1 MASTD
6 TNMDKNKSV
15 NLSKTFVDETPFT
28 ANETDDITDDI
39 PVTIFRASYGSS
51 GTTIRYLS
59 NNVEELT
66 GYSKTDFLNNR
77 ITLDNI
83 IFPVDIQNYNK
94 VKQKAIK
101 NKTSYK
107 VEFRL
112 KKADG
117 SMVFVQE
124 EARPVCDDKGN
135 TIYIDGVLLDVTQEE
150 KKYDEYQRAI
160 IEKTAKPLL
169 VYFVDSSKKI
179 KHINDYFLEI
189 CNAKSANDMI
199 GLSPDQIIES
209 STLVRDASKY
219 KSVAEEVLDTG
230 KAVYN
235 LDGYIR
241 FKGADRQIYVL
252 VSCLPIKNDDG
263 ILIGSLM
270 VLTDLTKIKDKEK
283 EIQELLNYANSCL
296 KELGDGIKKVGNGEL
311 DVHLTRI
318 KDDEFGKTFDEFN
331 NIVINLKSVIESTL
345 RDMTLT
351 LEESRQAEEAA
362 TQMNIGMQQISTAA
376 EQISTGAENLSRY
389 AGTAASDVKASQEI
403 FKKLSE
409 SSNKSSSY
417 ASQAGKNSDETQALA
432 NLALDDV
439 KQFVEEISKLGSIVQ
454 SLDSAVNN
462 IGTVTGKIKSI
473 ADQTN
478 LLALNAAIEAAR
490 AGEHGRGFAV
500 VADEVRK
507 LAADSRKST
516 DDINGIVTSV
526 QKETIKVTGAI
537 DKAQVGAGTVNKN
550 IAQSINKIHEVA
562 SAITT
567 INSMLAELDKFA
579 EEGLGKIESID
590 KSISEAASTAE
601 ENAASSEETSA
612 AIQEQTAALQQ
623 VSTSAQNV
631 SRLARK
637 TVDTLTEEFKV
648 SVDEKSVQQSAGKS
662 QKGERKGSLK
672 AY

>member
-1 MASTD
+1 MNSTD
-6 TNMDKNKSV
+6 ANLDRIKRR
-15 NLSKTFVDETPFT
+15 NLSKNLVNDHNSEATEMDW
-28 ANETDDITDDI
+28 ITEDI

-51 GTTIRYLS
+51 GNTICYLS
-59 NNVEELT
+59 NNIEELT
-66 GYSKTDFLNNR
+66 GYSKMDFLNSK
-77 ITLDNI
+77 ITLDDI
-83 IFPVDIQNYNK
+83 ILPEDIQDYHK

-101 NKTSYK
+101 NKTSFK

-112 KKADG
+112 KKAEG
-117 SMVFVQE
+117 STAFVQE
-124 EARPVCDDKGN
+124 QAHLVCDDKGN
-135 TIYIDGVLLDVTQEE
+135 VIYIDGVFLDVTQEE
-150 KKYDEYQRAI
+150 KKYEEYQRVI
-160 IEKTAKPLL
+160 INRTAKPLL

-179 KHINDYFLEI
+179 KHINNYFVEI
-189 CNAKSANDMI
+189 CNAKSADNMI
-199 GLSPDQIIES
+199 GLSPSDIIES

-235 LDGYIR
+235 LDGYIK

-252 VSCLPIKNDDG
+252 VSCVPIRSETG
-263 ILIGSLM
+263 LLMGSLM
-270 VLTDLTKIKDKEK
+270 ILTDLTKIKDKEK
-283 EIQELLNYANSCL
+283 EIQDLLTYTNTCL
-296 KELGDGIKKVGNGEL
+296 KELGEGIRKVGEGDL
-311 DVHLTRI
+311 DVHLNKI

-331 NIVINLKSVIESTL
+331 RIAVNLKSIIESTL

-351 LEESRQAEEAA
+351 LEEARQAEEAA
-362 TQMNIGMQQISTAA
+362 NQMDVGMQQISTAA

-389 AGTAASDVKASQEI
+389 ASTAASDVKASQEI

-409 SSNKSSSY
+409 SSNKSSNY
-417 ASQAGKNSDETQALA
+417 ASQAGKNSEETQALG
-432 NLALDDV
+432 NLALEDV
-439 KQFVEEISKLGSIVQ
+439 KQFVEEISKLGNIVQ
-454 SLDSAVNN
+454 SLDNSVNN

-526 QKETIKVTGAI
+526 QKETVKVTGAI
-537 DKAQVGAGTVNKN
+537 DKAQAGAGTVNKN
-550 IAQSINKIHEVA
+550 IAQSLNKIHEVA
-562 SAITT
+562 SAINT
-567 INSMLAELDKFA
+567 INSMLAELDKLA
-579 EEGLGKIESID
+579 EEGLVKIESID

-623 VSTSAQNV
+623 VNTSAQNV
-631 SRLARK
+631 SGLAQK
-637 TVDTLTEEFKV
+637 TVDTLMEEFKV
-648 SVDEKSVQQSAGKS
+648 SAESKSSQQSVGKM
-662 QKGERKGSLK
+662 KNLERKGNLK
-672 AY
+672 VY

>member
-6 TNMDKNKSV
+6 ANMDRNKRV
-15 NLSKTFVDETPFT
+15 NLSKNLVDEVNSTT
-28 ANETDDITDDI
+28 KETNWITDDI

-51 GTTIRYLS
+51 GTTMHYLS

-66 GYSKTDFLNNR
+66 GCSKIDFLDNK
-77 ITLDNI
+77 ITLDDI
-83 IFPVDIQNYNK
+83 ILPEDIQDYYK

-101 NKTSYK
+101 NKTSYQ

-117 SMVFVQE
+117 STVFIQE
-124 EARPVCDDKGN
+124 QAHFVYDDKGN
-135 TIYIDGVLLDVTQEE
+135 VVYIDGVFLDVTQEE
-150 KKYDEYQRAI
+150 KKYEEYERVI
-160 IEKTAKPLL
+160 INRTAKPLL
-169 VYFVDSSKKI
+169 VYFVDMSKKI
-179 KHINDYFLEI
+179 RHINNYFVEI
-189 CNAKSANDMI
+189 CNAKIADNLI
-199 GLSPDQIIES
+199 GLSPSDIIES

-235 LDGYIR
+235 LDGFIK
-241 FKGADRQIYVL
+241 FKGADRVLYVM
-252 VSCLPIKNDDG
+252 VSCMPIRNEAG
-263 ILIGSLM
+263 VMTGTLM
-270 VLTDLTKIKDKEK
+270 VLTDLTKIKDKEN
-283 EIQELLNYANSCL
+283 EIQELLNYTNTCL
-296 KELGDGIKKVGNGEL
+296 RELGEGIRKVGEGDLE
-311 DVHLTRI
+311 VHLNKI

-331 NIVINLKSVIESTL
+331 EIVINLKSVIKSTIK
-345 RDMTLT
+345 DMTLT
-351 LEESRQAEEAA
+351 LEEARQAEEAA
-362 TQMNIGMQQISTAA
+362 NQMNVGMQQISTAA

-389 AGTAASDVKASQEI
+389 AGTASSDVKASQEI
-403 FKKLSE
+403 FRKLSE
-409 SSNKSSSY
+409 SSNKSSNY
-417 ASQAGKNSDETQALA
+417 ASQAGRNSEETQALG
-432 NLALDDV
+432 NLALEDV
-439 KQFVEEISKLGSIVQ
+439 KQFVEEISKLGNIVQ

-526 QKETIKVTGAI
+526 QKGTVKVTGAI
-537 DKAQVGAGTVNKN
+537 DKAQVGAGIVNKN
-550 IAQSINKIHEVA
+550 IAQSLNKIQEVA
-562 SAITT
+562 SAINT
-567 INSMLAELDKFA
+567 INSMLAELDRLA
-579 EEGLGKIESID
+579 EEGLVKIESID

-623 VSTSAQNV
+623 VNNSANNV
-631 SRLARK
+631 SKVAQK
-637 TVDTLTEEFKV
+637 TVDTLTEEFKI
-648 SVDEKSVQQSAGKS
+648 SADDSSQQKLR
-662 QKGERKGSLK
+662 KLERKGSQK